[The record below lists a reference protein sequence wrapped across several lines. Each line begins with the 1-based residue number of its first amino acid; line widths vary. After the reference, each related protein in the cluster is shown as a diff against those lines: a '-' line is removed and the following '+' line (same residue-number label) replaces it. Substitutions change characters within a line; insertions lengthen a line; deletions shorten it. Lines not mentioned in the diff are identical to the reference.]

1 MWRSGC
7 MAKTQRSA
15 IIHLILHRTVF
26 GNSCRWPLGSAADPQ
41 RLPWKALQEP
51 EDRWAAERSCPHEDA
66 AWSTFT
72 HVSLWCRRRAD
83 NVSSMVTGGLI
94 DVTLNNYVTT
104 SKFFNSRCGRLQAN
118 SRCTADAAEP
128 DDVLDIFEL
137 SPAVLRI
144 HTGCRSPVLQR
155 PDMPNGN
162 HQFIHLTGEHGTTLQ
177 SGQRAHATAT
187 MHRPQW
193 RAWRVLRRVLIANAN
208 TSRHITPR
216 ACAR

>member
-1 MWRSGC
+1 MEH
-7 MAKTQRSA
+7 
-15 IIHLILHRTVF
+15 IH
-26 GNSCRWPLGSAADPQ
+26 SC
-41 RLPWKALQEP
+41 LP
-51 EDRWAAERSCPHEDA
+51 
-66 AWSTFT
+66 
-72 HVSLWCRRRAD
+72 V
-83 NVSSMVTGGLI
+83 VSSYRRKLTTSPQWTGGLI

-118 SRCTADAAEP
+118 SRCTVDAAEP

-144 HTGCRSPVLQR
+144 HTGCKSPVLQR
-155 PDMPNGN
+155 PDMPNGD
-162 HQFIHLTGEHGTTLQ
+162 HQFVHLTGEHGTTLQ

-193 RAWRVLRRVLIANAN
+193 RAWRVLRRVLIAIAN
-208 TSRHITPR
+208 TSGHTTPH